1 MAPWQVIWGIIII
14 VVIALVCGFLF
25 LRKKFKKK
33 ISEQQAMVDQHK
45 VATSILVLEKR
56 KGKINEASI
65 PKNVMSQIPK
75 IYKLKKVPLVKAKI
89 GNQVMDLLCDDAIFD
104 KIPEKKT
111 VVVEIAGIFIC
122 SVKPVKR

>member
-1 MAPWQVIWGIIII
+1 MEWYHIWGIILIVAII
-14 VVIALVCGFLF
+14 IGIAFF
-25 LRKKFKKK
+25 IIRKKVKSK

-45 VATSILVLEKR
+45 VSTSILVLEKR
-56 KGKINEASI
+56 KGKISEASI
-65 PKNVMSQIPK
+65 PKNVMAQIPK

-89 GNQVMDLLCDDAIFD
+89 GNQVMDLLCDDAIFN

>member
-1 MAPWQVIWGIIII
+1 MEWYHIWGIIIA
-14 VVIALVCGFLF
+14 VVIVLVVVFII
-25 LRKKFKKK
+25 LRKKLKKK
-33 ISEQQAMVDQHK
+33 ISEQQTMVDQHK

-56 KGKINEASI
+56 KGKISEASI

-89 GNQVMDLLCDDAIFD
+89 GNQVMDLLCDDAIFN